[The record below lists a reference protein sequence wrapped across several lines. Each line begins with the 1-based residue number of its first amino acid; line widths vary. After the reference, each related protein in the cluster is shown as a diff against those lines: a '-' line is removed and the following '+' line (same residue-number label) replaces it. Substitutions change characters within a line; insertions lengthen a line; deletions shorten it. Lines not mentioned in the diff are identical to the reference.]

1 MTIIG
6 NDLLAPYFTIAVL
19 PIVRITGTENT
30 DIRNKV
36 NQNYKIYQ
44 PIDEN
49 SSSRE
54 VELLDDELWSS
65 LLSEEWDVSPSSSVE
80 RSATLDSNRTFF
92 ECKKEESR

>member
-1 MTIIG
+1 M
-6 NDLLAPYFTIAVL
+6 L

-54 VELLDDELWSS
+54 VELLDDEL
-65 LLSEEWDVSPSSSVE
+65 
-80 RSATLDSNRTFF
+80 
-92 ECKKEESR
+92 